1 MNMISRLLILSSEY
15 CNDKRIV
22 FSTLSSLIFNDGKTL
37 SRLKNGSTIT
47 VRNYE
52 HAVGWLSDHWPED
65 KPWPDFIERPN
76 VKERVEG

>member
-65 KPWPDFIERPN
+65 KQWPDFIERPTKG
-76 VKERVEG
+76 V